1 MSTKFLLIFIKDP
14 NKILEKVN
22 GIKRLLMSGN
32 MKIYG
37 TPLSITSTT
46 LKYNF
51 NRLEKLLKDR
61 LNEQRQKMPNR

>member
-51 NRLEKLLKDR
+51 NHLEKLLKDR